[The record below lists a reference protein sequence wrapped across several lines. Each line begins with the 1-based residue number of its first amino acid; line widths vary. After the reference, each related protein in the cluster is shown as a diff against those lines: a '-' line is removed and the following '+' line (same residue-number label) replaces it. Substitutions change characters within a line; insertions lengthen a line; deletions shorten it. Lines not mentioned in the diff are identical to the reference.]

1 MGSVMEHFPIEQT
14 VWERF
19 ERTASEEMTKFE
31 RQEAE
36 LRKSER
42 QERAAKLRLPL
53 DKARH

>member
-1 MGSVMEHFPIEQT
+1 MEQTPVKST
-14 VWERF
+14 VWERL

-31 RQEAE
+31 RQETE

-53 DKARH
+53 EEARGGVK